1 MEGGNVDRVGDALL
15 SSYKIRLEEF
25 LSDRKEK
32 KKKKKVRTWNKNT
45 VKILF
50 RKRQKLVLLEA
61 E

>member
-32 KKKKKVRTWNKNT
+32 KRKSKN
-45 VKILF
+45 
-50 RKRQKLVLLEA
+50 LE
-61 E
+61 